1 MYKKNSLNKTTIL
14 SRMKVFENH
23 ERVPELQETPITK
36 LLVAFSQK
44 PVVNF
49 AKNKSCSNLQFSD
62 SAFILGS
69 EEKIPKLSL
78 SSVSILNRSWQ
89 NRFCISVSKNRQEK
103 ISSPLPR
110 LLFETTLIWE
120 ILNMT

>member
-1 MYKKNSLNKTTIL
+1 MYKNCFNRTITF

-23 ERVPELQETPITK
+23 GRVSELQKNPITN
-36 LLVAFSQK
+36 LSVASSQK
-44 PVVNF
+44 PVADF
-49 AKNKSCSNLQFSD
+49 AKNKNCSNLQSPD

-69 EEKIPKLSL
+69 EEKFLEMNL
-78 SSVSILNRSWQ
+78 SSVSTFNRSWQ
-89 NRFCISVSKNRQEK
+89 NRFCISVSKNRQAK

>member
-1 MYKKNSLNKTTIL
+1 MYKNSLNRTITF
-14 SRMKVFENH
+14 SRMKVFEIQG
-23 ERVPELQETPITK
+23 RISELQENLITN
-36 LLVAFSQK
+36 LSVTFSQK
-44 PVVNF
+44 PVADF
-49 AKNKSCSNLQFSD
+49 AKNKNCSNLQLLN

-69 EEKIPKLSL
+69 EEKIPEMNL
-78 SSVSILNRSWQ
+78 SSVSTLNRSWQ
-89 NRFCISVSKNRQEK
+89 NRFCISVSTNRLAK